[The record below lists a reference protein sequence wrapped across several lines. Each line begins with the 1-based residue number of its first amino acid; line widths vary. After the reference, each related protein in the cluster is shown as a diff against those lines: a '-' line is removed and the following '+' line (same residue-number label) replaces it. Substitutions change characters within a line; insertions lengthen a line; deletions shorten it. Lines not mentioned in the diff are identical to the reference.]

1 MPLALTRKKVP
12 SFDQQWALAIRAV
25 SRKLPSHVAKRLAA
39 DEELALTIG
48 SCMAETPLPQLRTMR
63 WMREV
68 LMCVAHWNVSK
79 TRLYR
84 N

>member
-1 MPLALTRKKVP
+1 MPLAPARTKRP
-12 SFDQQWALAIRAV
+12 SYDERWALAIRAV
-25 SRKLPSHVAKRLAA
+25 SRKLPTRVAKRLAEN
-39 DEELALTIG
+39 EELSLTIG

-68 LMCVAHWNVSK
+68 LLCVAHWNVSK